1 MMGMKLAS
9 LAAIILGMAATAACS
24 QGPSGAGDAR
34 APVTLG
40 TGGVAPEFSLVS
52 ADGGNLAL
60 TEFRGESPVLL
71 YFSMGPG

>member
-1 MMGMKLAS
+1 MGMKPS
-9 LAAIILGMAATAACS
+9 SVAAIALGLAVTAACS
-24 QGPSGAGDAR
+24 GSPSRTGDPA
-34 APVTLG
+34 APVGLR
-40 TGGVAPEFSLVS
+40 TGEVAPEFSLLS